1 MKDENKKLIDRYQ
14 AIYPEKISE
23 QQAVDAD
30 NDFTSLISL
39 LIQID
44 KS

>member
-1 MKDENKKLIDRYQ
+1 MNSENKKLIDRYQ

-23 QQAVDAD
+23 QQAVEAD
-30 NDFTSLISL
+30 NDFTSFISL
-39 LIQID
+39 LIEID